1 MPGAFDKFDKFEK
14 AFDLVRNQNEIFDD
28 DADIVYVPHLSF
40 KAAISDSNSSNIGPT
55 TRKSSPKISRI
66 YSAVSR
72 TFERQLERTMRR
84 HQMRFESH

>member
-40 KAAISDSNSSNIGPT
+40 KAAISNSNSSNIGPT
-55 TRKSSPKISRI
+55 MRKSSPKISKI